1 MKEFLYSKILY
12 DSQLLLPA
20 VICKQNQIL
29 EEFIVRKVD
38 SDSQCEIWAVAY
50 TNESESLGAYLLICT
65 FFHLFQNTVFYVK
78 N

>member
-1 MKEFLYSKILY
+1 MKEFLYCKILY
-12 DSQLLLPA
+12 ESQLLLA

-38 SDSQCEIWAVAY
+38 TDSQCEIWAVAY
-50 TNESESLGAYLLICT
+50 RHESESLGAYLVICP
-65 FFHLFQNTVFYVK
+65 FFHLFQNTLFCVK